1 MDLSE
6 DQVESLIENINI
18 HCFKRGLRSKEFVNI
33 VSKSVALSENL
44 GMPVDQLPDYIL
56 EQQLE
61 LQILKGETE
70 DAEVKQLQVLRDY
83 NINYE

>member
-1 MDLSE
+1 M
-6 DQVESLIENINI
+6 
-18 HCFKRGLRSKEFVNI
+18 RAKEFVNI

-61 LQILKGETE
+61 LQKLKGETE
-70 DAEVKQLQVLRDY
+70 DAEVKQLQVL
-83 NINYE
+83 